1 MQRFERLEASESRVS
16 VRAADARRAGD
27 ASRVEG
33 GRLGELYAVHAAGAT
48 RLAYLLT
55 GDRGVAEDL
64 VQEAFV
70 RIAGR
75 LGHLRDPSAF
85 QAYLRR
91 TVINLS
97 RMHFRKQKTER
108 TYLEREANLRPP
120 EGEQRDVAASE
131 AMRAAL
137 LRLPERQRAAIVL
150 RFYEDLSDSATGQ
163 VMRCPSGTV
172 RSLVS
177 RGMETLRREVQP

>member
-1 MQRFERLEASESRVS
+1 MG
-16 VRAADARRAGD
+16 VRALDARLAGD
-27 ASRVEG
+27 ADRVEG
-33 GRLGELYAVHAAGAT
+33 GRLGELYAVHAAAAI

-55 GDRGVAEDL
+55 GDRGLAEDL

-75 LGHLRDPSAF
+75 LGHLRDPAAF

-97 RMHFRKQKTER
+97 RMHFRKRNTER
-108 TYLEREANLRPP
+108 AYLEREANLRPP
-120 EGEQRDVAASE
+120 EWPQRDVAVSE
-131 AMRAAL
+131 AMRTAL

-150 RFYEDLSDSATGQ
+150 RFYEDLSDSATGAIL
-163 VMRCPSGTV
+163 RCPTGTV

-177 RGMETLRREVQP
+177 RGMETLRTEVPR